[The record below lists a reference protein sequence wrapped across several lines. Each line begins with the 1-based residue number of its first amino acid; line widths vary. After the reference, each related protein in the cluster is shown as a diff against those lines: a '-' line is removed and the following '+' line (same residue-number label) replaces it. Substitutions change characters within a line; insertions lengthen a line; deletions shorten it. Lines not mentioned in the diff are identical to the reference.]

1 MWQLDRFRKQGL
13 SRLRLPFV
21 CAMALALLEGTSPR
35 GAELVPF
42 RGAEPEEVVLSLGSS
57 GPGASVVD
65 GDLDAKVEAAFRAGA
80 VAMARGELAGA
91 KKTFISILE
100 KRPEHL
106 SSLVNL
112 GWIAQRTKAWVEAED
127 YLKRARHLSPDSAAI
142 WLALGVVYLEQDR
155 VDFALAAFSQVVALE
170 PANARA
176 HRMLGLT
183 LGRKEWYS
191 AAEGELRRSLE
202 IEPNDP
208 GAHFNL
214 AVIYLQR
221 QPVAMELA
229 RRHYHLSVDLGSAP
243 DAKIDALLAQSMSP
257 AQVSASPQG
266 VR

>member
-1 MWQLDRFRKQGL
+1 MANDGSQRLGIAA
-13 SRLRLPFV
+13 LRLPLAAAVAF
-21 CAMALALLEGTSPR
+21 ALLGGSSPR

-42 RGAEPEEVVLSLGSS
+42 RGIPVEIAPASPPLGGEALPKDVDSEVES
-57 GPGASVVD
+57 D
-65 GDLDAKVEAAFRAGA
+65 FRAGA
-80 VAMARGELAGA
+80 LAMGKGELAAA
-91 KKTFISILE
+91 KHTFTTVLQR
-100 KRPEHL
+100 RPEHL
-106 SSLVNL
+106 SSLINL
-112 GWIAQRTKAWVEAED
+112 GWIAQRTKSWVEAED
-127 YLKRARHLSPDSAAI
+127 YLKRARQLSPDNASI
-142 WLALGVVYLEQDR
+142 WFALGVVYLEQER

-202 IEPNDP
+202 IEPSDP

-221 QPVAMELA
+221 QPVALELA

-243 DAKIDALLAQSMSP
+243 DPQIAALLSQNIPEQPLPTA
-257 AQVSASPQG
+257 AQG